1 MYLGNR
7 HIEPAQ
13 GVLHLQVSNDCPI
26 LECLRYW
33 QLGHRSCFPSHKP
46 LLIIIAESLIFAM
59 SNRFRMFIDDF
70 GGFDENQSH
79 VAGDVDF
86 LQFQRLVLKV

>member
-1 MYLGNR
+1 MGPNVLRCNLESGR
-7 HIEPAQ
+7 EPTKKHK
-13 GVLHLQVSNDCPI
+13 V
-26 LECLRYW
+26 
-33 QLGHRSCFPSHKP
+33 SCFPSHKP
-46 LLIIIAESLIFAM
+46 LLSIIAESLIFAV

-86 LQFQRLVLKV
+86 LQF